1 VSVVRIRGRHV
12 EFLPPGGAR
21 ALIGDF
27 TDWERNPIPLEGP
40 LTLEFPEG
48 AYVEYAFLDERGHP
62 FPDPDNP
69 ERADNPWWSY
79 PRALRLPGFRYEAP
93 PEPAKEPMV
102 TRHRLGERRFY
113 VAETGPH
120 PKATVVAQ
128 DGVAFYRTAG
138 LHKVAQALY
147 ERGEI
152 PPVRL
157 VFVEPKDRRQE
168 YWFNAAYEEEFHRV
182 LEAVEGTYG
191 ALGEV
196 VLVGASLGGLFS
208 LWQALRHR
216 ERFPKVLALSPAL
229 KAHPQGGDTYADPE
243 WLTER
248 YAEAQ
253 HLPRIYLEVGLL
265 EWLLGP
271 SRRFAALLADRKAPH
286 AYRERPSGH
295 NWVTWKQ
302 ALAPGLRYL
311 LGEA

>member
-1 VSVVRIRGRHV
+1 MVRIHGRRV
-12 EFLPPGGAR
+12 AFFPPEGAR
-21 ALIGDF
+21 ALMGDF
-27 TDWERNPIPLEGP
+27 TDWERDPIPLEGP
-40 LTLEFPEG
+40 VTLEFPEG
-48 AYVEYAFLDERGHP
+48 AYVEYAFLDERGTP

-79 PRALRLPGFRYEAP
+79 PRVLRLPGFRYEAP
-93 PEPAKEPMV
+93 PEPKGEPEV
-102 TRHRLGERRFY
+102 ARHRLGERRFY

-138 LHKVAQALY
+138 LHRVAQALH
-147 ERGEI
+147 EQGAI

-168 YWFNAAYEEEFHRV
+168 YWFDEAYEGEFHRV
-182 LEAVEGTYG
+182 LLEVEGAYG
-191 ALGEV
+191 PLGEV

-208 LWQALRHR
+208 LWQALRHP

-229 KAHPQGGDTYADPE
+229 KAHPQGGDTYTDPE

-253 HLPRIYLEVGLL
+253 RLPRVYLEVGLL
-265 EWLLGP
+265 EWLLAP

>member
-1 VSVVRIRGRHV
+1 MVRVGRRSAT
-12 EFLPPGGAR
+12 FYPPEGAA

-48 AYVEYAFLDERGHP
+48 AYVEYAFLDREGRP

-69 ERADNPWWSY
+69 EKAENPWWSY
-79 PRALRLPGFRYEAP
+79 PRAIKLPGFRYEAP
-93 PEPAKEPMV
+93 PAPKEEPKV
-102 TRHRLGERRFY
+102 HRHRLGERRFY
-113 VAETGPH
+113 VAETGPS

-138 LHKVAQALY
+138 LHKVARALF
-147 ERGEI
+147 EEGEI

-157 VFVEPKDRRQE
+157 VFVEPIDRNTE
-168 YWFNAAYEEEFHRV
+168 YRFNEAYEAEFHRV
-182 LEAVEGTYG
+182 LEEVEGAYG
-191 ALGEV
+191 PLNEL

-208 LWQALRHR
+208 LWQAWRHP

-229 KAHPQGGDTYADPE
+229 KAHPGGKDAYRDEE
-243 WLTER
+243 WLLER
-248 YAEAQ
+248 FAEARR
-253 HLPRIYLEVGLL
+253 LPRVYVEVGLL

-271 SRRFAALLADRKAPH
+271 NRRFAALLADRKAPH

-311 LGEA
+311 LGPQ

>member
-1 VSVVRIRGRHV
+1 VVQVSRRSVT
-12 EFLPPGGAR
+12 FLPPPKAR

-27 TDWERNPIPLEGP
+27 SDWERDPIPLAGP

-48 AYVEYAFLDERGHP
+48 AYVEYAFLDEEGRP

-69 ERADNPWWSY
+69 ERADNPWWTY
-79 PRALRLPGFRYEAP
+79 PRAIRLPGFRYEAP
-93 PEPAKEPMV
+93 PEPQAEPKV
-102 TRHRLGERRFY
+102 ARHRLGERRYY
-113 VAETGPH
+113 VAETGPY
-120 PKATVVAQ
+120 PRATVVAQ

-138 LHKVAQALY
+138 LHRVAQALL
-147 ERGEI
+147 EAGEI

-157 VFVEPKDRRQE
+157 VFVEPIDRNRE
-168 YWFNAAYEEEFHRV
+168 YRFHEGYEAEFHRV
-182 LEAVEGTYG
+182 LEQVEKDHGP
-191 ALGEV
+191 LGEV

-208 LWQALRHR
+208 LWQALRHP

-229 KAHPQGGDTYADPE
+229 KAHPGGMDAYRDRE
-243 WLTER
+243 WLLEQ

-253 HLPRIYLEVGLL
+253 RLPRIYLEVGLL

-271 SRRFAALLADRKAPH
+271 NRRFAALLADRKAPH

-302 ALAPGLRYL
+302 ALAPGLGYL
-311 LGEA
+311 LGTV